1 MCGRVTIFVVA
12 NLDHGHFK
20 AKLVSHRAELLDV
33 RLDRLIGA
41 PIDCGRLTVGPVEV
55 RDFVRELVAHLG
67 WQDFVEALGEGA
79 HSHERDGLDAH
90 VPDEHA
96 ASVVPLAEIY
106 TQRVYCTDSRKIRG
120 CLAAVSRCLALS
132 RGCLAAVS
140 RCLAADPQRETA
152 VSRMSRAVSQL

>member
-1 MCGRVTIFVVA
+1 MHGTPQTDRRCPPAPGEPRAYVPRSTAVAFVHKPA
-12 NLDHGHFK
+12 LRKPAGH
-20 AKLVSHRAELLDV
+20 
-33 RLDRLIGA
+33 RLDGLRCQQL
-41 PIDCGRLTVGPVEV
+41 LPVHV
-55 RDFVRELVAHLG
+55 VDTLHRD
-67 WQDFVEALGEGA
+67 GA
-79 HSHERDGLDAH
+79 HAHIERASSAH
-90 VPDEHA
+90 TA
-96 ASVVPLAEIY
+96 AAKIY